1 MDRYRNISS
10 VNNINNDSQNQLSAN
25 KNAKKKKYL
34 NII

>member
-25 KNAKKKKYL
+25 KNAKKKKL
-34 NII
+34 S